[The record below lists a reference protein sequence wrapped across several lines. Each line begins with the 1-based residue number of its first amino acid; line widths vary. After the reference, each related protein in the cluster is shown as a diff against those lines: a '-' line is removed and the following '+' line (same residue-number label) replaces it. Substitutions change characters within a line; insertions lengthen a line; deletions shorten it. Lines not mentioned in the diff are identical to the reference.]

1 MIGRWRV
8 KYAVVFC
15 VGCLLWIMFAMG
27 CATVGPRED
36 APGNDGTTDPKLIES
51 AAAQQ
56 EPIVRPE
63 PEDHPPKAKRAKDLA
78 AVVLYSEQEMA
89 PTDLAVPKLLNPASK
104 LSELDFLRED
114 ERISFYIFSDGRI
127 SEFNA
132 SYLIDPPRLVV
143 DLIGLQ
149 SSEVRRPL
157 SLDGPCVKKVR
168 VGSHADKVRVVFDLI
183 TGEEEAP
190 YQIIPT
196 QRGLEVLFFIS
207 DSS

>member
-1 MIGRWRV
+1 MS
-8 KYAVVFC
+8 AV
-15 VGCLLWIMFAMG
+15 G
-27 CATVGPRED
+27 CATLSPREY
-36 APGNDGTTDPKLIES
+36 APENDGTTDPKPIEG

-56 EPIVRPE
+56 EPVVRPK
-63 PEDHPPKAKRAKDLA
+63 PEDHPPKAKRAKDLEA
-78 AVVLYSEQEMA
+78 DVLYSEQEMA
-89 PTDLAVPKLLNPASK
+89 PTDLAVPKLLHPASK

-149 SSEVRRPL
+149 SSEVSKPL

-168 VGSHADKVRVVFDLI
+168 FGSHADKVRVVFDLI
-183 TGEEEAP
+183 TGEKESP

-196 QRGLEVLFFIS
+196 QRGLEVLFLNP
-207 DSS
+207 DSR

>member
-1 MIGRWRV
+1 MSDRWRL
-8 KYAVVFC
+8 KYAVVFS

-27 CATVGPRED
+27 CATISPRED
-36 APGNDGTTDPKLIES
+36 APGNDGTTDPKRLES
-51 AAAQQ
+51 AATQQ
-56 EPIVRPE
+56 EPVVRPE
-63 PEDHPPKAKRAKDLA
+63 PEDHPTEAKRAKDLA
-78 AVVLYSEQEMA
+78 ADVLYSEQEMA
-89 PTDLAVPKLLNPASK
+89 PTDLAVPELRHPASK

-183 TGEEEAP
+183 TGEEAP
-190 YQIIPT
+190 YQITPT
-196 QRGLEVLFFIS
+196 QTGLEVLFLIS
-207 DSS
+207 DSR

>member
-1 MIGRWRV
+1 MSDRWRL
-8 KYAVVFC
+8 KYAVVFS

-27 CATVGPRED
+27 CATISPRED
-36 APGNDGTTDPKLIES
+36 APGNDGTTDPKRLES
-51 AAAQQ
+51 AATQQ
-56 EPIVRPE
+56 EPVVRPE
-63 PEDHPPKAKRAKDLA
+63 PEDHPIEAKRAKDLA
-78 AVVLYSEQEMA
+78 ADVLYSEQEMA
-89 PTDLAVPKLLNPASK
+89 PTDLAVPELRHPASK

-168 VGSHADKVRVVFDLI
+168 VGSHADKVRMVFDLI
-183 TGEEEAP
+183 TGEEAP
-190 YQIIPT
+190 YQITPT
-196 QRGLEVLFFIS
+196 QTGLEVLFLIS
-207 DSS
+207 DSR

>member
-1 MIGRWRV
+1 MSDRWRL
-8 KYAVVFC
+8 KYAVVFS

-27 CATVGPRED
+27 CATISPRED
-36 APGNDGTTDPKLIES
+36 APGNDGTTDSKPLES

-56 EPIVRPE
+56 EPVVRPE
-63 PEDHPPKAKRAKDLA
+63 PEDHPPEAKRAKDLA
-78 AVVLYSEQEMA
+78 ADVLYSEQEMA
-89 PTDLAVPKLLNPASK
+89 PTDLAVPELRHPASK

-183 TGEEEAP
+183 TGEEAP
-190 YQIIPT
+190 YQITPT
-196 QRGLEVLFFIS
+196 QTGLEVLFLIS
-207 DSS
+207 DSR

>member
-1 MIGRWRV
+1 MSDRWRL
-8 KYAVVFC
+8 KYAVVFS

-27 CATVGPRED
+27 CATISPRED
-36 APGNDGTTDPKLIES
+36 APGNDGTTDPKPLES

-56 EPIVRPE
+56 EPVVRPE
-63 PEDHPPKAKRAKDLA
+63 PEDHPPEAKRAKDLA
-78 AVVLYSEQEMA
+78 ADVLYSEQEMA
-89 PTDLAVPKLLNPASK
+89 PTDLAVPELRHPASK
-104 LSELDFLRED
+104 LTELDFLRED

-183 TGEEEAP
+183 TGEEAP
-190 YQIIPT
+190 YQITPT
-196 QRGLEVLFFIS
+196 QTGLEVLFLIS
-207 DSS
+207 DSR

>member
-1 MIGRWRV
+1 MSDRWRL
-8 KYAVVFC
+8 KYAVVFS

-27 CATVGPRED
+27 CATISPRED
-36 APGNDGTTDPKLIES
+36 APGNDGTTDPKPLES

-56 EPIVRPE
+56 EPVVRPE
-63 PEDHPPKAKRAKDLA
+63 PEDHPPEAKRAKDLA
-78 AVVLYSEQEMA
+78 ADVLYSEQEMA
-89 PTDLAVPKLLNPASK
+89 PTDLAVPELRHPASK
-104 LSELDFLRED
+104 LTELDFLRED

-143 DLIGLQ
+143 DLIGFQ

-183 TGEEEAP
+183 TGEEAP
-190 YQIIPT
+190 YQITPT
-196 QRGLEVLFFIS
+196 QTGLEVLFLIS
-207 DSS
+207 DSR

>member
-1 MIGRWRV
+1 MSDRWRL
-8 KYAVVFC
+8 KYAVVFS

-27 CATVGPRED
+27 CATISPRED
-36 APGNDGTTDPKLIES
+36 APGNDGTTDPKPLES

-56 EPIVRPE
+56 EPVVRPE
-63 PEDHPPKAKRAKDLA
+63 PEDHPPEAKRAKDLA
-78 AVVLYSEQEMA
+78 ADVLYSEQEMA
-89 PTDLAVPKLLNPASK
+89 PTDLAVPELRHPASK
-104 LSELDFLRED
+104 LAELDFLRED

-183 TGEEEAP
+183 TGEEAP

-196 QRGLEVLFFIS
+196 QTGLEVLFLIS
-207 DSS
+207 DSR

>member
-1 MIGRWRV
+1 MSDRWRL
-8 KYAVVFC
+8 KYAVVFS

-27 CATVGPRED
+27 CATISPRED
-36 APGNDGTTDPKLIES
+36 APGNDGTTDPKPLES

-63 PEDHPPKAKRAKDLA
+63 PENHPPEAKRAKDLA
-78 AVVLYSEQEMA
+78 ADVLYSEQEMA
-89 PTDLAVPKLLNPASK
+89 PTDLAVPELRHPASK

-183 TGEEEAP
+183 TGEEAP
-190 YQIIPT
+190 YQITPT
-196 QRGLEVLFFIS
+196 QTGLEVLFLIS
-207 DSS
+207 DSR

>member
-1 MIGRWRV
+1 MSDRWRL
-8 KYAVVFC
+8 KYAVVFS

-27 CATVGPRED
+27 CATISPRED
-36 APGNDGTTDPKLIES
+36 APGNDGTTDPKPLES

-56 EPIVRPE
+56 EPVVRPE
-63 PEDHPPKAKRAKDLA
+63 PEDHPPEAKRAKDLA
-78 AVVLYSEQEMA
+78 ADVLYSEQEMT
-89 PTDLAVPKLLNPASK
+89 PTDLAVPELRHPASK
-104 LSELDFLRED
+104 LAELDFLRED

-183 TGEEEAP
+183 TGEEAP
-190 YQIIPT
+190 YQITPT
-196 QRGLEVLFFIS
+196 QTGLEVLFLIS
-207 DSS
+207 DSR

>member
-1 MIGRWRV
+1 MSDRWRL
-8 KYAVVFC
+8 KYAVVFS

-27 CATVGPRED
+27 CATISPRED
-36 APGNDGTTDPKLIES
+36 APGNDGTTDPKPLES

-56 EPIVRPE
+56 EPVVRPE
-63 PEDHPPKAKRAKDLA
+63 PEDHPPEAKRAKDLA
-78 AVVLYSEQEMA
+78 ADVLYSEQEMA
-89 PTDLAVPKLLNPASK
+89 PTDLAVPELRHPASK
-104 LSELDFLRED
+104 LAELDFLRED
-114 ERISFYIFSDGRI
+114 EMISFYIFSDGRI

-183 TGEEEAP
+183 TGEEAP
-190 YQIIPT
+190 YQITPT
-196 QRGLEVLFFIS
+196 QTGLEVLFLIS
-207 DSS
+207 DSR

>member
-1 MIGRWRV
+1 MSDRWRL
-8 KYAVVFC
+8 KYAVVFS

-27 CATVGPRED
+27 CATISPRED
-36 APGNDGTTDPKLIES
+36 APGNDGTTDPKPLES

-56 EPIVRPE
+56 EPVVRPE
-63 PEDHPPKAKRAKDLA
+63 PEDHPPEAKRAKDLA
-78 AVVLYSEQEMA
+78 ADVLYSEQEMA
-89 PTDLAVPKLLNPASK
+89 PTDLAVPELRHPASK

-143 DLIGLQ
+143 DLIGFQ

-183 TGEEEAP
+183 TGEEAP
-190 YQIIPT
+190 YQITPT
-196 QRGLEVLFFIS
+196 QTGLEVLFLIS
-207 DSS
+207 DSR

>member
-1 MIGRWRV
+1 MSDRWRL
-8 KYAVVFC
+8 KYAVVFS

-27 CATVGPRED
+27 CATISPRED
-36 APGNDGTTDPKLIES
+36 APGNDGTTDPKPLES

-56 EPIVRPE
+56 EPVVRPE
-63 PEDHPPKAKRAKDLA
+63 PEDHPPEAKRAKDLA
-78 AVVLYSEQEMA
+78 ADVLYSEQEMA
-89 PTDLAVPKLLNPASK
+89 PTDLAVPELRHPASK

-183 TGEEEAP
+183 TGEEAP
-190 YQIIPT
+190 YQITPT
-196 QRGLEVLFFIS
+196 QTGLEVLFLIS
-207 DSS
+207 DSR

>member
-1 MIGRWRV
+1 MSDRWRL
-8 KYAVVFC
+8 KYAVVFS

-27 CATVGPRED
+27 CATISPRED
-36 APGNDGTTDPKLIES
+36 APGNDGTTDPKPLES

-56 EPIVRPE
+56 EPVVRPE
-63 PEDHPPKAKRAKDLA
+63 PEDHPPEAKRAKDLA
-78 AVVLYSEQEMA
+78 ADVLYSEQEMA
-89 PTDLAVPKLLNPASK
+89 PTDLAVPELRHPASK
-104 LSELDFLRED
+104 LAELDFLRED

-183 TGEEEAP
+183 TGEEAP
-190 YQIIPT
+190 YQITPT
-196 QRGLEVLFFIS
+196 QTGLEVLFLIS
-207 DSS
+207 DSR

>member
-1 MIGRWRV
+1 MIGRWRL
-8 KYAVVFC
+8 KYAVIFAA
-15 VGCLLWIMFAMG
+15 GCLIWIMFAVG
-27 CATVGPRED
+27 CATLSPRED
-36 APGNDGTTDPKLIES
+36 ALGNDGTTDPKPIEG

-56 EPIVRPE
+56 EPVVRPKS
-63 PEDHPPKAKRAKDLA
+63 EDHPPKAKRAKDLPA
-78 AVVLYSEQEMA
+78 DVLYSEREMA
-89 PTDLAVPKLLNPASK
+89 PTDLAVPRLLHPASK
-104 LSELDFLRED
+104 LSEIDFLRED
-114 ERISFYIFSDGRI
+114 ERISFYIFSDGRM

-168 VGSHADKVRVVFDLI
+168 VGSHPDKVRVVFDLI
-183 TGEEEAP
+183 TGDKEAP
-190 YQIIPT
+190 YQINPI

-207 DSS
+207 DSR